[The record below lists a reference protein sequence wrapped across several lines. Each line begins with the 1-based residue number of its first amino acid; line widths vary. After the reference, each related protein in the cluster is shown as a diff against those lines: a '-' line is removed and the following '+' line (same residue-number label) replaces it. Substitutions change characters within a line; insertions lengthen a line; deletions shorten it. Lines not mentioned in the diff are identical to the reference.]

1 MCVNMSQLFLALI
14 LLVKEYRA
22 MCPDHVWWGYN
33 SVFIEI
39 KSIYGSVFGKRDLLA
54 MFCVM
59 KLQRNYSF
67 KCCKPF

>member
-1 MCVNMSQLFLALI
+1 MTGYKGGGMCVNMSQLFLALI

-39 KSIYGSVFGKRDLLA
+39 KSIYVLDHRRII
-54 MFCVM
+54 
-59 KLQRNYSF
+59 LQSNLVNT
-67 KCCKPF
+67 